1 VSSRKKKQGKKA
13 KGGSKERSQEAKP
26 ANTSSEVNPDVE
38 EEVQEDA
45 MEQIRTLGLAVLI
58 ALAIRCFIFEPFTI
72 PSGSMFP
79 TLLIGD
85 HLFVNKFVYGPKLP
99 FVNVHLP
106 GLRDPE
112 RGDIVVFD
120 VARNAHGQP
129 YPADQCK
136 RPCRREAFIKRVIGL
151 PGDEVTVTK
160 GKISINGKPMLAKY
174 TGEMFTDDKGQSLN
188 IFQESL
194 EREEGVREH
203 LALDDVRVAG
213 KQGTWTVSEGRYLM
227 MGDNRD
233 NSNDGRF
240 FGTIRKDEMKGPAFM
255 LYWSWDYNRGWLPLL
270 NPLTWWDLLS
280 SKTRW
285 ERMGTS
291 LD

>member
-1 VSSRKKKQGKKA
+1 MSSSGKKRKQKSKGDSDEVTSA
-13 KGGSKERSQEAKP
+13 KTSPGDNP
-26 ANTSSEVNPDVE
+26 AAEVCE
-38 EEVQEDA
+38 EEAGESA

-72 PSGSMFP
+72 PSGSMLP

-99 FVNVHLP
+99 FVNIHLP

-112 RGDIVVFD
+112 RGDVIVFD
-120 VARNAHGQP
+120 VARNGHGQP
-129 YPADQCK
+129 FPADQCK
-136 RPCRREAFIKRVIGL
+136 RPCRREAFIKRLIGL
-151 PGDEVTVTK
+151 PGDEVTVSK
-160 GKISINGKPMLAKY
+160 GRVSINGAPVPAKF
-174 TGEMFTDDKGQSLN
+174 TGEVFTDPHGQRLN

-194 EREEGVREH
+194 EKEEGVREH
-203 LALDDVRVAG
+203 LALDDARAVG
-213 KQGTWTVSEGRYLM
+213 KEGTWTVREGRYLM

-255 LYWSWDYNRGWLPLL
+255 LYWSWDYNRGWAPLL
-270 NPLTWWDLLS
+270 NPLTWWDLLIH
-280 SKTRW
+280 KTRW
-285 ERMGTS
+285 ERMGNS
-291 LD
+291 ID